1 MPPHRHQEPAR
12 QDGFMDN
19 PQPQAYR
26 WIKTE
31 CGRAKYDQLA
41 ARPGLLAKLRLAWFV
56 LIAALRDWRLTT

>member
-1 MPPHRHQEPAR
+1 MEH
-12 QDGFMDN
+12 

-41 ARPGLLAKLRLAWFV
+41 AQQGLLAKLRLAWFV
-56 LIAALRDWRLTT
+56 LIAALRDWRLTA

>member
-1 MPPHRHQEPAR
+1 MEH
-12 QDGFMDN
+12 

-41 ARPGLLAKLRLAWFV
+41 TQQGQLAKLRLAWFV
-56 LIAALRDWRLTT
+56 LIAGIRDLQLL

>member
-1 MPPHRHQEPAR
+1 MPPHRRQEPAR
-12 QDGFMDN
+12 QDDFMEL

-41 ARPGLLAKLRLAWFV
+41 AQQGLLAKLRLAWFV

>member
-1 MPPHRHQEPAR
+1 
-12 QDGFMDN
+12 MDN